1 MRLKRNLFFNLDT
14 MGFGLNESDA
24 RVVGRAFVIYTLLQ
38 RGQAESGKSPQQIFD
53 EFSAEIQSDG
63 TFKQH

>member
-1 MRLKRNLFFNLDT
+1 